1 MNFTK
6 DTFVNYLKGTLQK
19 NAADLTPQELH
30 NAVGEMVMTLMQED
44 WEDSKNAHASGRR
57 AYYLSM
63 EFLMGRSIFNNLLCL
78 GIYDEME
85 AALNERLRHPV

>member
-44 WEDSKNAHASGRR
+44 WEDSKNAHA
-57 AYYLSM
+57 
-63 EFLMGRSIFNNLLCL
+63 
-78 GIYDEME
+78 
-85 AALNERLRHPV
+85 